1 MEGPAVRSPRMG
13 GVLDGFWPTPYPGC
27 PAGMRA
33 HPHTAPSLK
42 YPCLYTRTSSCRL
55 PETSESSPKPE
66 GVMTN
71 SKSGSY
77 STRTYERK

>member
-33 HPHTAPSLK
+33 DPHTAPSLI
-42 YPCLYTRTSSCRL
+42 YPCLYIL
-55 PETSESSPKPE
+55 AADWH
-66 GVMTN
+66 
-71 SKSGSY
+71 SG
-77 STRTYERK
+77 TGALLAVPTDE